1 MPRVSIGL
9 PVYNGQRYL
18 AKAIESILAQTYGDF
33 ELIIS
38 DNAST
43 DATEEICRGLTE
55 GDGRVQYHRALTN
68 RGLAWNFNHV
78 FELSTGEYF
87 KWAAHDD
94 LLEPR
99 YLEACVAALDA
110 AGPDVVMAYPLTRYV
125 DENGVTLYS
134 ERSLADITFWRLLD
148 LPASVIPIFIHGLI
162 RRDALR
168 RTRLMGAFVSSDVV
182 LARELR
188 LLGRFVEVPEELF
201 VFRHHSPKSVD
212 RRDRQS
218 KQGETAYIDPAAAEK
233 RVMPSARVL
242 KETLKA
248 IGRTPMSPA
257 VRLACYASVGRLVA
271 GRLARKVFSGSVLG
285 WLRRELSRDSVFYGD
300 GKKAL

>member
-1 MPRVSIGL
+1 MPRVSIGM

-18 AKAIESILAQTYGDF
+18 AQAIESILGQTWRDF
-33 ELIIS
+33 ELLIS

-43 DATEEICRGLTE
+43 DRTEAICRE
-55 GDGRVQYHRALTN
+55 FAARDARVQYHRLPEN
-68 RGLAWNFNHV
+68 LGLARNFNRV
-78 FELSTGEYF
+78 FELSGGEYF

-110 AGPDVVMAYPLTRYV
+110 AGVDAVMAYPLTRYV
-125 DENGVTLYS
+125 DENGATLYS
-134 ERSLADITFWRLLD
+134 ERSLAGITFAQLLD

-162 RRDALR
+162 RRDALL
-168 RTRLMGAFVSSDVV
+168 RTRLLGAFVSSDVV

-188 LLGRFVEVPEELF
+188 LLGRFIEVPEELF
-201 VFRHHSPKSVD
+201 IFRHHSPQSVD
-212 RRDRQS
+212 RRDRRS
-218 KQGETAYIDPAAAEK
+218 KRGETAYIDPAAAEQ

-248 IGRTPMSPA
+248 IRRTPMSPA
-257 VRLACYASVGRLVA
+257 ARLARYASVGRLAA
-271 GRLARKVFSGSVLG
+271 GRLARKVLSGSVVG
-285 WLRRELSRDSVFYGD
+285 WLRRELSRDAVFYGNG
-300 GKKAL
+300 GKAQ